1 LDHTPLLQNVQVR
14 GELSNYKFHAPSGHH
29 YFTLKDETGQ
39 LKAAMFRGDASR
51 LRFRPADGMRVIARG
66 QIRVFERQGQ
76 YQLYV
81 ADLRYDG
88 TGALFAAFEALR
100 RKLEQEGL
108 FDRARKRPLPR
119 FPACIGLVTSPTG
132 AAVRDMTTILRRRW
146 PGAEVILCPALVQ
159 GEEAADSLVRAL
171 RLMNQ
176 QERVEVILLG
186 RGGGSLEDLTA
197 FNEEKV
203 ARAIFASRRP
213 VISAVGHETD
223 VTIADLVADARAPT
237 PSGAAEMAV
246 PDRGEVIQHA
256 ASLAARLDLAWQR
269 RVEAARQR
277 LRALESRRVWTH
289 PQEQWASRRQAV
301 DELSERQRAA
311 LEGILSRQRERLTG
325 LEQTL
330 QALSP
335 LQVLERGYSVFRR
348 YPQGDV
354 IRRLADVQVGERG
367 EILLRDGRVVCRV
380 EQVGPA
386 R

>member
-1 LDHTPLLQNVQVR
+1 
-14 GELSNYKFHAPSGHH
+14 
-29 YFTLKDETGQ
+29 
-39 LKAAMFRGDASR
+39 LKAVMFRREAGW
-51 LRFRPADGMRVIARG
+51 LRFTPADGVRVIARG
-66 QIRVFERQGQ
+66 RVALYERQGQ

-256 ASLAARLDLAWQR
+256 ASLTARLDMAWQR

-289 PQEQWASRRQAV
+289 PQEQWASRLQAV
-301 DELSERQRAA
+301 DELSERQQAA
-311 LEGILSRQRERLTG
+311 LEGILSRHRERLTG

-330 QALSP
+330 QALNP

-348 YPQGDV
+348 YPQGSV

-367 EILLRDGRVVCRV
+367 EVLLRDGRVVCRV
-380 EQVGPA
+380 EQVTPA
-386 R
+386 G